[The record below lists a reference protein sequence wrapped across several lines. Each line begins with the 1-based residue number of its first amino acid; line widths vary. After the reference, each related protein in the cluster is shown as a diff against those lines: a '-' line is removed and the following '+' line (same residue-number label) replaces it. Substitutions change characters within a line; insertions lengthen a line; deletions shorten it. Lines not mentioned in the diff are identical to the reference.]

1 MNRQPPSQTATLQPY
16 VRQRRIDVE
25 PALFAL
31 GVLAV
36 VLSISGWK
44 PLAAAQQA
52 AAQQAAAQQAATQQ
66 AAPAQATHIAA
77 AAPRT

>member
-52 AAQQAAAQQAATQQ
+52 AAQQAATQQ
-66 AAPAQATHIAA
+66 AAPAQATHVAA

>member
-1 MNRQPPSQTATLQPY
+1 MNRQPPSQPATLQPY

-44 PLAAAQQA
+44 PLAA
-52 AAQQAAAQQAATQQ
+52 TQQ
-66 AAPAQATHIAA
+66 AAPAQATHVAA

>member
-52 AAQQAAAQQAATQQ
+52 ATQQ

>member
-44 PLAAAQQA
+44 PLAAAH
-52 AAQQAAAQQAATQQ
+52 QAAAQQAATQQ
-66 AAPAQATHIAA
+66 AAPAQATHVAA

>member
-52 AAQQAAAQQAATQQ
+52 TAQQAATQQ
-66 AAPAQATHIAA
+66 AAPAQATHVAA